1 MNQMFL
7 NSCWKAF
14 NLAHIFKRAAVH
26 HFSVSLRHVNSSYL
40 IECHENLPKAT
51 VQMCSKVIRSHYF
64 ILLDS
69 KNMKQLIETPSDS
82 QESTLNHIPWV

>member
-26 HFSVSLRHVNSSYL
+26 HSSVSLRHVNSSYL
-40 IECHENLPKAT
+40 IKCHENLPKAT
-51 VQMCSKVIRSHYF
+51 VQMC
-64 ILLDS
+64 L
-69 KNMKQLIETPSDS
+69 SD
-82 QESTLNHIPWV
+82 